1 MKRKKEINIFLGVK
15 VFAVSRLKCF
25 LILGNFRF
33 TKRIFFES
41 DDNSTTVKQIHLPV
55 GLGYQITV

>member
-1 MKRKKEINIFLGVK
+1 MKRKKEINFFLGVK
-15 VFAVSRLKCF
+15 VFVVSRLKCF

-41 DDNSTTVKQIHLPV
+41 DDHSTTVKQIHLPV